1 MTSRAWRSILTSR
14 SVDNLGDCEV
24 MVLRNHGLLACGT
37 SIGQAFNNIYRLERA
52 CQTQLLAMACNG
64 ELSLPSQEA
73 IARANQQLS
82 IAPSPDAKGAKRPH
96 GSLEWPALKRM
107 LDRRDPSYKN

>member
-1 MTSRAWRSILTSR
+1 MA
-14 SVDNLGDCEV
+14 VDLDEQKRLVGDLGNCEV
-24 MVLRNHGLLACGT
+24 MVLRNHGLLACGS

-73 IARANQQLS
+73 IARANEQLS

-96 GSLEWPALKRM
+96 AGMAGA
-107 LDRRDPSYKN
+107 